1 MQHAR
6 FRRGLVPGI
15 PSPPRR
21 ARGLCV
27 ASLLVGCWCTAA
39 AAPGW
44 TAPADPAVPAP
55 VALVFDTDIGND
67 TDTDVDDVLALG
79 LIHALAARGEC
90 ELVAVT
96 ITKDHPLAAPFTDAV
111 NR

>member
-6 FRRGLVPGI
+6 FRRGLAPGI

-67 TDTDVDDVLALG
+67 VDTDVDDVLALG

-90 ELVAVT
+90 DLVAVT
-96 ITKDHPLAAPFTDAV
+96 ITKDNPLAAPFTDAV